1 MQSQTDIP
9 LHPLRH
15 SVLEEVHARPFEL
28 VKAPMVILKY
38 IFWKTEG
45 IDARTVLAAW
55 CQSRDLTE
63 PSKEARRASWFD
75 GNTQLIWEEHTEFM
89 SLSWFGH
96 PDELSETDPFSVFA
110 GTPPVL
116 GELINALRIDVRKFG
131 ATQNN
136 EPDSISQ
143 LHFGDF
149 DPNSLCV
156 STCSNKTALIATDFR
171 QDKFGLS
178 RFLIIDMDMRANNC
192 GALVRRIGEIE
203 TYRAVAVLGLPEAQ
217 RAGPILSKLEQSLE
231 KTFVE
236 LNTVKT
242 TDENQ
247 RIMNRLYRI
256 AMDLETLTID
266 SKYRFAAS
274 RAYFGIV
281 EQRLEAVNEEPHMD
295 YTTFKTFLL
304 RRIMPA
310 IQTCDA
316 IERRQRSLE
325 EKIMNAS
332 DLLRTQV
339 DLDVQV
345 QNQGL
350 LKALNERSKQQYQL
364 QQTVEGLSVVAIT
377 YYAVSLLAYIYKGVN
392 LPFDLSPK
400 TMVAFSV
407 PVVIIIVWI
416 AIRYIKNLHNKY

>member
-1 MQSQTDIP
+1 MQSLIDIP
-9 LHPLRH
+9 VHPLRH
-15 SVLEEVHARPFEL
+15 SVLEEIHARPFEL
-28 VKAPMVILKY
+28 VKAPTVILKY
-38 IFWKTEG
+38 VFWKTDK
-45 IDARTVLAAW
+45 IDARTVLAEW
-55 CQSRDLTE
+55 CRSRDLAVPE
-63 PSKEARRASWFD
+63 NEARRASWLD
-75 GNTQLIWEEHTEFM
+75 GNTQLIWETHTEFT

-96 PDELSETDPFSVFA
+96 PDEIPETDPFSVFA
-110 GTPPVL
+110 GTPPVM
-116 GELINALRIDVRKFG
+116 GELINALRIDVREFG
-131 ATQNN
+131 TTDSN
-136 EPDSISQ
+136 EPDNINQ

-156 STCSNKTALIATDFR
+156 STCSNKTALIASDFR
-171 QDKFGLS
+171 QDNFGLI
-178 RFLIIDMDMRANNC
+178 RFLVVDMGMRANNC

-203 TYRAVAVLGLPEAQ
+203 TYRAVALLGLPEAQ

-231 KTFVE
+231 KTFIE
-236 LNTVKT
+236 LNTVKA

-256 AMDLETLTID
+256 AMNLETLTID
-266 SKYRFAAS
+266 STYRFAAS

-281 EQRLEAVNEEPHMD
+281 EQRLVAVNEEPHMD

-316 IERRQRSLE
+316 IERRQRALE
-325 EKIMNAS
+325 EKITNAS
-332 DLLRTQV
+332 DLLRTQL

-350 LKALNERSKQQYQL
+350 LKALNERSKQQFQL

-377 YYAVSLLAYIYKGVN
+377 YYAVSLLAYVYKGVD
-392 LPFDLSPK
+392 LPFGFSPK
-400 TMVAFSV
+400 AMVAFSV
-407 PVVIIIVWI
+407 PVVIILVWM
-416 AIRYIKNLHNKY
+416 AIRRIRNRHNNH

>member
-1 MQSQTDIP
+1 MQNQTDIP
-9 LHPLRH
+9 VHPLRN
-15 SVLEEVHARPFEL
+15 SVLEEIHARPFEL
-28 VKAPMVILKY
+28 VKAPTVILKY
-38 IFWKTEG
+38 VFWKSDE
-45 IDARTVLAAW
+45 IDARAVLTTW
-55 CQSRDLTE
+55 CQSRDLAIPE
-63 PSKEARRASWFD
+63 KEARRASWVD
-75 GNTQLIWEEHTEFM
+75 GNTQLIWEAHTEFT

-96 PDELSETDPFSVFA
+96 PDKIPEADPFSVF
-110 GTPPVL
+110 GDTPPVM
-116 GELINALRIDVRKFG
+116 GQLINALRTDVRKFG
-131 ATQNN
+131 ATDRN
-136 EPDSISQ
+136 EPDNINK
-143 LHFGDF
+143 LHFGNF

-171 QDKFGLS
+171 QDKFGLT
-178 RFLIIDMDMRANNC
+178 RFLVIDMGMRANNC

-203 TYRAVAVLGLPEAQ
+203 TYRAVALLGLPEAQ

-231 KTFVE
+231 KTFIE

-256 AMDLETLTID
+256 AMNLETLTID
-266 SKYRFAAS
+266 STYRFAAS

-295 YTTFKTFLL
+295 YTPFKAFLL

-316 IERRQRSLE
+316 IERRQRALE
-325 EKIMNAS
+325 EKIANAS
-332 DLLRTQV
+332 DLLRTQL

-377 YYAVSLLAYIYKGVN
+377 YYAVSLLAYIYKGVD
-392 LPFDLSPK
+392 LPFGLSPK
-400 TMVAFSV
+400 ALVAFSV
-407 PVVIIIVWI
+407 PVVIILVWM
-416 AIRYIKNLHNKY
+416 AIRRVRNRHNKH